1 MLEYL
6 TAFLL
11 TVGASARMTRL
22 IVQDAYP
29 PVAWMR
35 QWWYA
40 HIPARWA
47 MLVTCAHCAAPW
59 VTLVVGGVGYGLGFP
74 TAWWLATAW
83 LTASWLA
90 GMLLERMGAP

>member
-1 MLEYL
+1 LLENFV
-6 TAFLL
+6 AFLL
-11 TVGASARMTRL
+11 TVGASARLTRL

-29 PVAWMR
+29 PVLVVR
-35 QWWYA
+35 QWWEQYTG
-40 HIPARWA
+40 RWR
-47 MLVTCAHCAAPW
+47 MLVACVHCAAPW

-90 GMLLERMGAP
+90 AMLLERMGAP